1 MKKYLAVLAIAVIGF
16 TVSCSKASPEA
27 EAKAMMNAMIK
38 LTEVSA
44 DKLEN
49 ASNAKDAAD
58 ALVAYATEM
67 KVLAEKGKELD
78 KKYPDMKIDGNEKFK
93 SENEAVEKVM
103 KKFIDASMKASM
115 KYANSKEFMDAA
127 AKMQEIMK

>member
-1 MKKYLAVLAIAVIGF
+1 MKKFLAVLAIALLGF
-16 TVSCSKASPEA
+16 TVSCSKSSPEA

-38 LTEVSA
+38 LTETSA

-67 KVLAEKGKELD
+67 KVITEKGKELD
-78 KKYPDMKIDGNEKFK
+78 KKYPDLKIVGDEKFK
-93 SENEAVEKVM
+93 AENEAVEKAM
-103 KKFIDASMKASM
+103 KRFIDASTKASM
-115 KYANSKEFMDAA
+115 KYISSKEFMDAVT
-127 AKMQEIMK
+127 KMQTIMK

>member
-1 MKKYLAVLAIAVIGF
+1 MKKYLAVLAIAVLGF

-27 EAKAMMNAMIK
+27 EAKVMMNAMIK
-38 LTEVSA
+38 LTETSA

-58 ALVAYATEM
+58 ALVAYAAEM